1 MTKMNDFK
9 NILAARKSVK
19 LFDEQYKI
27 PHEEMEDM
35 IRQAT
40 LAPSSVNMQPWRFM
54 VVESDEGKAK
64 LRPLIKFNTNQNDTS
79 SAMVVIFGDMA
90 CHENGEFIYSQAVEN
105 NYMPLEVK
113 NQLLPTITEFYNSI
127 STQQMNDIVKI
138 DSSLA
143 AMQFML
149 VAKAHGYDT
158 NPIGGFE
165 ADQIAEALGLDATR
179 YVPVVIIAVGKGVKE
194 AHASYRMP
202 VDKVMQY
209 V

>member
-1 MTKMNDFK
+1 MNDFK
-9 NILAARKSVK
+9 DILAGRKSVK

-40 LAPSSVNMQPWRFM
+40 MAPSSVNMQPWRFM

-90 CHENGEFIYSQAVEN
+90 CHENGEFIYSKAVEN

-113 NQLLPTITEFYNSI
+113 NQMLPTVTEFYNSI

-143 AMQFML
+143 AM
-149 VAKAHGYDT
+149 
-158 NPIGGFE
+158 
-165 ADQIAEALGLDATR
+165 
-179 YVPVVIIAVGKGVKE
+179 
-194 AHASYRMP
+194 
-202 VDKVMQY
+202 
-209 V
+209 